1 MRVLEDMQNIRNQ
14 KQSISEISAKQKPR
28 RKSVREARGVGNVLV
43 NVLRAVPL
51 PRGQGA
57 KKEKFL
63 LVITCQRWALLLV
76 SGEWALQFTRQ
87 LFIRKRHLT

>member
-57 KKEKFL
+57 
-63 LVITCQRWALLLV
+63 
-76 SGEWALQFTRQ
+76 
-87 LFIRKRHLT
+87 